1 MSLPMRKRPP
11 RRLGLLIPLLGSN
24 HEGEVLAAVAAIK
37 RALEAEDL
45 DWHDLASILAAG
57 PHRAPSQ
64 PQKSPQAQRGYDW
77 RAEVANIL
85 REQSEHLS
93 DWELRFLHSI
103 RARRRRTKKEQS
115 VLDRI
120 IREVR
125 S

>member
-1 MSLPMRKRPP
+1 MRKCPP

-37 RALEAEDL
+37 RALEAADL
-45 DWHDLASILAAG
+45 DWHDLASILAGG

-64 PQKSPQAQRGYDW
+64 PQRSPQGQRDW
-77 RAEVANIL
+77 STEVANML
-85 REQSEHLS
+85 REQVEHLS
-93 DWELRFLHSI
+93 EWELRFLQSI
-103 RARRRRTKKEQS
+103 RARRRLSKKEQA